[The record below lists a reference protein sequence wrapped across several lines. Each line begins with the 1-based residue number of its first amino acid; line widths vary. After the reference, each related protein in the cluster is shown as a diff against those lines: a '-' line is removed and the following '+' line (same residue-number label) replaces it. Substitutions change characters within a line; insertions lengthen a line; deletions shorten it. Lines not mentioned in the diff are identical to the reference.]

1 MIITGRSDQVLFELA
16 KFHAPS
22 TIFLDELE
30 SVMGQRGGGHGSVQP
45 HGQGGP
51 GGTGLGSLVG
61 PVWGG
66 PGGTGLGGSWWDRS
80 GGVPGGTGLGVPVG
94 LIWGVL
100 FGPGWTIPVWGVCLC
115 VFVCFCVS
123 V

>member
-61 PVWGG
+61 PVCGG
-66 PGGTGLGGSWWDRS
+66 PGGTGLSSGSKSRWDRS
-80 GGVPGGTGLGVPVG
+80 LAPLPSPFPNT
-94 LIWGVL
+94 
-100 FGPGWTIPVWGVCLC
+100 TIRG
-115 VFVCFCVS
+115 VFVEEAVGGRS
-123 V
+123 GI